1 MSILNMMFAGSGGG
15 EFKVA
20 TPISTSSS
28 SLSFSM
34 EGAPVEYILMFVPS
48 NRVTVSNSHI
58 PAFICHTTNYDR
70 YYCMLVSPS
79 TGANYASRT
88 MSDVTT
94 SYSSGVFAVSIS
106 SVAYHSSYSYVLLYR

>member
-20 TPISTSSS
+20 TPIATSSS

-34 EGAPVEYILMFVPS
+34 EGEPVEYILMFVPANGIS
-48 NRVTVSNSHI
+48 VSTTAYV
-58 PAFICHTTNYDR
+58 AFICHTTSYDR
-70 YYCMLVSPS
+70 FYRIVASMS
-79 TGANYASRT
+79 TGMTYASRT

-94 SYSSGVFAVSIS
+94 SYSSGVFTVSVNDS
-106 SVAYHSSYSYVLLYR
+106 FQSSYSYVLLYR